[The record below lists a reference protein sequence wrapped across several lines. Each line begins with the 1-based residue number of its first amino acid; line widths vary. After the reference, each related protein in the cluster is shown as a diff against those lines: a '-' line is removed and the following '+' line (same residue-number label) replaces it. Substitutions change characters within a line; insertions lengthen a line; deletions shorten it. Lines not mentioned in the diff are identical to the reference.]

1 MRLSFADTGLAAL
14 DALEGLDAACLFVF
28 EDQRPLKGAA
38 GYIDWRLC
46 GGLSHILKAGRFV
59 GERGDALLFPSD
71 GRLRFERIFCF
82 GVGQRRAC
90 TTSVFSA
97 LVKRTCE
104 AMSLAGSRAFVTEL
118 PPVSGAGDEEL
129 AQAFISEGATR
140 FKGERIV
147 LLGDG
152 KALARLF
159 SQTAGRM
166 KGLAVDREPLGAAVT
181 VVVPACAPAGR
192 NPRR

>member
-1 MRLSFADTGLAAL
+1 MRLSFADTGLATI
-14 DALEGLDAACLFVF
+14 DALEGLDAASLFVF

-46 GGLSHILKAGRFV
+46 GGLSQILKAGRFV
-59 GERGDALLFPSD
+59 GERGDALLFPTG
-71 GRLRFERIFCF
+71 GRLRFERVFCF
-82 GVGQRRAC
+82 GAGQRRAF
-90 TTSVFSA
+90 TVSVYSA
-97 LVKRTCE
+97 LVKRACE

-118 PPVSGAGDEEL
+118 PPVPGAGDEGI

-152 KALARLF
+152 KALAKLF

-166 KGLAVDREPLGAAVT
+166 KGLSVDSEPLGAAPR
-181 VVVPACAPAGR
+181 VVVPAPLPAGK
-192 NPRR
+192 NARR